1 MEIPAGSERIDC
13 LLTGFHEPSFA
24 SYVELVGK
32 MGANDGAYRD
42 LDLAFVRR
50 EKTPARL
57 LDLLTDLALPDPRG
71 SARPYHNADFLWPVI
86 LTLGSYL
93 ARRGFT
99 FDYVNLPHLEG
110 DAFQAKLAM
119 RPRTVA
125 ITTTVYVSPLPIL
138 ELVRAVRQRAPDSRI
153 VVGGPYIANQAR
165 VLERDELERLLRY
178 LGADVYVI
186 AQEGERTLA
195 ELLGALRA
203 GAPFETIPNL
213 AYEEG
218 GAYRFT
224 PAVPENNPIEDDPI
238 DYALFAPDS
247 LGAMVSVRTARSC
260 PFACAFCGF
269 PTRAGK
275 YTYAG
280 VELVER
286 ELDALRARGATTL
299 SFLDDTFNVPRRRFK
314 DLLRMMIRKRYGFRW
329 NSFYRADEGDE
340 EAISLMAESGCEG
353 VFLGVESG
361 SDRMLA
367 AMNKTA
373 RRADYLAAI
382 PQLKAAG
389 IVTHANLIVGF
400 PGETPDSIRETEDL
414 IERAQPDF
422 YRAQLWYADP
432 STPIWKRRLEL
443 GIRGSGFS
451 WRHATMT
458 SDEAA
463 GWVDRMLLS
472 LPGSTW
478 LPQSGFEMWSLFYL
492 QRRGYSLEAVRRLV
506 RCFDAG
512 VAEKLA
518 GEAATEIAPALLTA
532 FAGAARAPRAGPDEP
547 DPAAVR
553 ALSSAAYL
561 EAERW
566 WYGSL
571 GAPSPA
577 EPGGAVTHAGRS
589 GAWRWSTTSSVIDG
603 ALLDAAARA
612 WGVGRVAAALAAFVV
627 AVRRTTGAASLRVLA
642 GQRCA
647 GEHAWGPVRFDEPAP
662 GELGRRVERHLAA
675 AARHA
680 RFARRLLR
688 GWCDRV
694 AGREGAV
701 GCEAWFAWRERCADD
716 GWGAALRDAID
727 PSEGAGLGLEV
738 VAGSDLELRVSG
750 SGETGERAMYR
761 VAAELLAVIAR
772 CDDGDPAHEPAPG
785 SRPGSEAIGS
795 FRF

>member
-1 MEIPAGSERIDC
+1 MIDC
-13 LLTGFHEPSFA
+13 LLIGFHEPSFA

-32 MGANDGAYRD
+32 MGTSDGAYRD
-42 LDLAFVRR
+42 LDLAFVRHR
-50 EKTPARL
+50 KTPRRL
-57 LDLLTDLALPDPRG
+57 LDLLSDVALPDPCG
-71 SARPYHNADFLWPVI
+71 SARPYHNADFLWPV
-86 LTLGSYL
+86 LLALGSYL
-93 ARRGFT
+93 ARRGLT
-99 FDYVNLPHLEG
+99 FDYVNLPHLEEG
-110 DAFQAKLAM
+110 SLRAKLAAG
-119 RPRTVA
+119 PRTVA
-125 ITTTVYVSPLPIL
+125 ITTTVYVSPLPVL
-138 ELVRAVRQRAPDSRI
+138 ELVRAVREHAPHSRI

-165 VLERDELERLLRY
+165 VLEREELERLLRY

-203 GAPFETIPNL
+203 GAPLDAIPNL
-213 AYEEG
+213 AYEER
-218 GAYRFT
+218 GAYRTT
-224 PAVPENNPIEDDPI
+224 PAAPENNPIEENLV
-238 DYALFAPDS
+238 DYALFSPES
-247 LGAMVSVRTARSC
+247 LGEMVSVRTARSC

-280 VELVER
+280 VDLVER
-286 ELDALRARGATTL
+286 ELDALHARGVTTI
-299 SFLDDTFNVPRRRFK
+299 SFLDDTFNVPKRRYK
-314 DLLRMMIRKRYGFRW
+314 DLLRLMIRKRYGFRW

-340 EAISLMAESGCEG
+340 EAIELMRESGCEG

-367 AMNKTA
+367 LMNKTA

-400 PGETPDSIRETEDL
+400 PGETPGSVRETEDL
-414 IERAQPDF
+414 LARAQPDF

-472 LPGSTW
+472 VPGSTW

-492 QRRGYSLEAVRRLV
+492 QRRGFSLEAVRRLV
-506 RCFDAG
+506 RCFNAAI
-512 VAEKLA
+512 AEKLLGDA
-518 GEAATEIAPALLTA
+518 DADIDPALLAT
-532 FAGAARAPRAGPDEP
+532 FTEAARAGHADPEGPDA
-547 DPAAVR
+547 DAVR

-577 EPGGAVTHAGRS
+577 EGGGAITDAGRG
-589 GAWRWSTTSSVIDG
+589 GARRWITTSSVIDG
-603 ALLDAAARA
+603 ALLDGAARA
-612 WGVGRVAAALAAFVV
+612 FGVSRSAAALAAFGI
-627 AVRRTTGAASLRVLA
+627 AVRRATGAAPLRALA
-642 GQRCA
+642 GQGSA
-647 GEHAWGPVRFDEPAP
+647 DGDAWGPVRLDDLPP
-662 GELGRRVERHLAA
+662 GELGRRVEQHFAA

-680 RFARRLLR
+680 RFARRLLC

-694 AGREGAV
+694 AGRQGAV
-701 GCEAWFAWRERCADD
+701 GCGAWFAWREPGAGD
-716 GWGAALRDAID
+716 GWAAPLRDAID
-727 PSEGAGLGLEV
+727 ASEGVGLGLEV
-738 VAGSDLELRVSG
+738 VAGPTVELRVSG
-750 SGETGERAMYR
+750 AGERGERVMYR
-761 VAAELLAVIAR
+761 VAAELLATIAG
-772 CDDGDPAHEPAPG
+772 CNDADPPREPA
-785 SRPGSEAIGS
+785 REAVGT